1 MELRHRR
8 HRRHRR
14 QLRQLRPIRQQ
25 RQLHCRIAFGLNT
38 NTPSPRRV
46 ATEPFDR
53 LSNHEP
59 NPDFGKGLLGGLID
73 QLRKTPLWN
82 QQMVS
87 ILGRRKSID
96 HHLMDRSH
104 RDPRKL
110 LSQGADQ
117 DRTPKAID
125 RIARLPLRFEPLKGH
140 LTLEVSSRSCPN
152 ELTERRGDR
161 DAIHKTQIRPLEQQ
175 SRKMKWGWKWP
186 RGRLEWLARSR
197 PKPKGRLLLP
207 LISLAG
213 LLDESNQFAATP
225 HPDMLAIVD
234 RLATLRVNKGTD
246 SASEPTAG
254 FDQPS
259 LTAVLGKVHR
269 GLNSSEPS
277 TDDGDP
283 WSSLPNRIRT
293 ESRSGFRGDHRSK
306 PGRKGV
312 RNIEL
317 DFLR

>member
-1 MELRHRR
+1 L
-8 HRRHRR
+8 
-14 QLRQLRPIRQQ
+14 
-25 RQLHCRIAFGLNT
+25 T
-38 NTPSPRRV
+38 
-46 ATEPFDR
+46 
-53 LSNHEP
+53 NHEP
-59 NPDFGKGLLGGLID
+59 NPDSGKGFSGGLID

-96 HHLMDRSH
+96 HHLMDRTH

-125 RIARLPLRFEPLKGH
+125 RIARLPMRLEPLKGH
-140 LTLEVSSRSCPN
+140 LTLEVSSRSRPN

-161 DAIHKTQIRPLEQQ
+161 DAIHRTQIRPLEQQ
-175 SRKMKWGWKWP
+175 SRKMKWGWKRP
-186 RGRLEWLARSR
+186 CGRLEWLARSR

-213 LLDESNQFAATP
+213 LFDESNQFAATP

-246 SASEPTAG
+246 SAPEPAAG
-254 FDQPS
+254 FDQPR

-269 GLNSSEPS
+269 SLNSSEPS

-283 WSSLPNRIRT
+283 WSSIPHRIRT